1 VKVMDRALVERA
13 RDGDQ
18 DAYARLA
25 SQISD
30 RLYAVALRTLRDPAA
45 AGDALQAALVSI
57 WRDLPSLRDPTAF
70 EGWSYRVVLNCCRA
84 IRRSSIRP
92 VASIV
97 MDPLDASV
105 GDTQESLAVRDELER
120 GFRKL
125 TIEQR
130 VVLVLHYYRGLSV
143 AEIGGGLGVSQGTVK
158 SRLHAARR
166 ALRAAIEAD
175 ERPVVQGG
183 RPA

>member
-1 VKVMDRALVERA
+1 MDRALVERA

-25 SQISD
+25 SEISD
-30 RLYAVALRTLRDPAA
+30 RLYAVALRTLRDPAT
-45 AGDALQAALVSI
+45 AGDAFQAALVSI
-57 WRDLPSLRDPTAF
+57 WRDLPSLRDPTSF
-70 EGWSYRVVLNCCRA
+70 EAWSYRVVLNCCRA

-105 GDTQESLAVRDELER
+105 GDTQESLAVRDELDR
-120 GFRKL
+120 AFRKL

-143 AEIGGGLGVSQGTVK
+143 AEIGGALGVSQGTRSHRVNG
-158 SRLHAARR
+158 LQQV
-166 ALRAAIEAD
+166 LYGFD
-175 ERPVVQGG
+175 FVD
-183 RPA
+183 